1 MLCAHSCSRWLG
13 FREVE
18 RTKLIRGRSG
28 EASGL
33 RCAEGVV
40 SGSLKSSEQR
50 DFRRTSPTQTMGAQR
65 PINIDDESLPAP
77 PCLDRPRQPKSRKP
91 NKNGVFSLSRAEPLK
106 HAPPR
111 SAIHNVCNKL
121 GRTLE
126 PGCPTAHRSVSR
138 TTYSSLLNLI

>member
-1 MLCAHSCSRWLG
+1 MNLAGWANWRHAYLP
-13 FREVE
+13 ETHE
-18 RTKLIRGRSG
+18 RTKLIRGRAG

-111 SAIHNVCNKL
+111 SPPPLVGML
-121 GRTLE
+121 
-126 PGCPTAHRSVSR
+126 
-138 TTYSSLLNLI
+138 